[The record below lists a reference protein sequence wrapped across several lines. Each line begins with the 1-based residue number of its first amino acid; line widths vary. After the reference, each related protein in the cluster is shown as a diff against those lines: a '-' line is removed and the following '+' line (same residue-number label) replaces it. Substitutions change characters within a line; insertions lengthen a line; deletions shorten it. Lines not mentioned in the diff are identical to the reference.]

1 MLTKLIFISVVA
13 GACSFPILAQ
23 LQCAMTVAEAPSI
36 SGFKL
41 GMSFTDIQ
49 QTLAPAI
56 KVKPSKTGE
65 GTVFES
71 FAEQAA
77 PQQLSGI
84 NAFWLRLANN
94 KVYQVEVAYSDASGR
109 ERIEDLTA
117 RLSAQFKLPVDA
129 WKIKNNLARL
139 DCGEFVLTADTIL
152 NPHVELTDTAAKA
165 EFDKKR
171 AATKKPSKKKKS

>member
-1 MLTKLIFISVVA
+1 MLSKLIFIWVVT
-13 GACSFPILAQ
+13 GTCSFPIFAQ
-23 LQCAMTVAEAPSI
+23 LQCALPVAEAPGI

-41 GMSFTDIQ
+41 GMSYADVQ
-49 QTLAPAI
+49 QALATAI
-56 KVKPSKTGE
+56 KVKPSKTGD

-71 FAEQAA
+71 FAEQPA
-77 PQQLSGI
+77 PQDLSGI

-94 KVYQVEVAYSDASGR
+94 KVYQVEVAYSDASGP

-139 DCGEFVLTADTIL
+139 DCGEFVLTTDTIL

-165 EFDKKR
+165 EFDKKQS
-171 AATKKPSKKKKS
+171 AAKTPKKKKKS

>member
-1 MLTKLIFISVVA
+1 MLTKLIFIWVVT
-13 GACSFPILAQ
+13 GTCSFPILAQ

-36 SGFKL
+36 SAFKL
-41 GMSFTDIQ
+41 GMSFSDVQ

-56 KVKPSKTGE
+56 KVKPSKTGD

-71 FAEQAA
+71 FAEQPA
-77 PQQLSGI
+77 PQDLSGI

-94 KVYQVEVAYSDASGR
+94 KVYQVEVAYSDASGP

-117 RLSAQFKLPVDA
+117 RLSAQFRLPVNA

-152 NPHVELTDTAAKA
+152 NPHIELTDTASKA
-165 EFDKKR
+165 EFDKKQ
-171 AATKKPSKKKKS
+171 ALAKKPGKKKS